1 MSLEFYSCLV
11 KACLEPSSPDSRLGF
26 FDIMLVYVDFLF
38 PLVCVRGKPLADLQ
52 RLCRLLMRPL

>member
-11 KACLEPSSPDSRLGF
+11 KAFLEPSSPDSRLGL

-38 PLVCVRGKPLADLQ
+38 PLVCVRGNLWPTSSGCAHF
-52 RLCRLLMRPL
+52 